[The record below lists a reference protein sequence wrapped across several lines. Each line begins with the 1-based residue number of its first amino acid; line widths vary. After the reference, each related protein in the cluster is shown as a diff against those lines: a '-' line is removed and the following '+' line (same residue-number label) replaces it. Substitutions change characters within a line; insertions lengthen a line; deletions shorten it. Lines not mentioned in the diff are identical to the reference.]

1 MIDAQLKPHEI
12 LAVAIESEVDA
23 AAFYTRLQERVRNE
37 ILLQKLKFLAFEE
50 VKHREVLEKL
60 FGQRFAG
67 LPRTAPEG
75 VRLPRLSG
83 LLAGEPTVFSLFE
96 AALKA
101 EEASEAFYN
110 DAAKVITD
118 EAGQRILAYLARVE
132 RSHQAIIKSEV
143 DLLRRFPDYYKV
155 SDFHL
160 GQEMF
165 NIGP

>member
-23 AAFYTRLQERVRNE
+23 AAFYTKLQEQVANE

-50 VKHREVLEKL
+50 QKHRQVLGKL

-67 LPRTAPEG
+67 QPMAAPEG
-75 VRLPRLSG
+75 VRLPKIGG
-83 LLAGEPTVFSLFE
+83 LLAEDLTVFNLFE

-101 EEASEAFYN
+101 EESSEAFYN

-118 EAGQRILAYLARVE
+118 EAGSRILGYLARVE
-132 RSHQAIIKSEV
+132 RSHQAIIKSEI

-155 SDFHL
+155 TDFHL
-160 GQEMF
+160 GQDMF
-165 NIGP
+165 HVGP

>member
-1 MIDAQLKPHEI
+1 MIDAPLKPQQI
-12 LAVAIESEVDA
+12 LAVAIASEVDA
-23 AAFYTRLQERVRNE
+23 AAFYTRLQERVTNE
-37 ILLQKLKFLAFEE
+37 ILLQKLKLLAFEE
-50 VKHREVLEKL
+50 VKHRQVLEKL
-60 FGQRFAG
+60 FSQRFPGQPVAAPTG
-67 LPRTAPEG
+67 VHLPG
-75 VRLPRLSG
+75 LSG

-110 DAAKVITD
+110 DAAKVVTD

-132 RSHQAIIKSEV
+132 RSHQAIIRSEV

-155 SDFHL
+155 TDFHL